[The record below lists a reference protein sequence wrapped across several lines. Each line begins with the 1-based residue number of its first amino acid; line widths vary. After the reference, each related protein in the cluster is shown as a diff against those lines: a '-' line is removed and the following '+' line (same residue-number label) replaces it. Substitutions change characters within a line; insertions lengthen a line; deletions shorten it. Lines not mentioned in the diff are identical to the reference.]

1 MEIGF
6 IYSRKDP
13 RQREAREFLDK
24 YIRERGI
31 LARVFE
37 KHQEVKS
44 PTLII
49 DGHAITDQRKK
60 PREKKPR
67 MFPNVEDMARA
78 LERHAW
84 SL

>member
-13 RQREAREFLDK
+13 RQRKAREFLDTFCQ
-24 YIRERGI
+24 ERGI
-31 LARVFE
+31 MARVVESE
-37 KHQEVKS
+37 KPVKS

-49 DGHAITDQRKK
+49 NGHTLTDLRKT
-60 PREKKPR
+60 PRQDNPP
-67 MFPNVEDMARA
+67 MFPSIKDIASA
-78 LERHAW
+78 IERHAW